1 MAKVQKASG
10 EKASNRI
17 TKPNIQAAREELNHR
32 GTKGLMVPL
41 NSIESMKQTAKQ
53 GQCFVRELRSNLF
66 GKYIQAGLLLFIKL
80 NDNIIES
87 GIFYTE

>member
-32 GTKGLMVPL
+32 GTKGLVVPL
-41 NSIESMKQTAKQ
+41 NSIESMKQTTKQ
-53 GQCFVRELRSNLF
+53 GQCFVREDPMFCKRRSMF
-66 GKYIQAGLLLFIKL
+66 C
-80 NDNIIES
+80 
-87 GIFYTE
+87 